1 MGAASLIFGNAAV
14 AILLSFLAL
23 NFTIVSFIGCEYVK
37 LHFGPVNDLGI
48 YFQNDEYF
56 GLGLFR
62 HQDFNTNKNSRIWEH
77 DATCYDYTE
86 IGSEMFRST
95 NLKSASNSFLVAV
108 VFSAATLL
116 VLLSLKYKGAQ
127 SKSMSI
133 TATVFSVLAFIFQL
147 VTFMTAT
154 KSSADAVCSTDI
166 YFDGWYEKYPP
177 YEYPD
182 VKYMKFFENCTL
194 GSTGK
199 VALAGIIVQ
208 AFATLFIL
216 CTTFTEAEADDEL
229 VVLIPPVSRG
239 LSTSKMVAEKM
250 VADEE
255 APDAT
260 LPGDERSDERSFVT
274 NPSPRALEPLEPE
287 PPLAPVTSPEPEPQ
301 APVPEKFEDDISFAG
316 EKEAEPVDDDL
327 SVEAEIPAAPEAPA
341 TPPVPDRPQ
350 TPVRKAKTLDAGA
363 F

>member
-1 MGAASLIFGNAAV
+1 MKDLTSAHS
-14 AILLSFLAL
+14 SS
-23 NFTIVSFIGCEYVK
+23 TIICKPFYRSEYVK
-37 LHFGPVNDLGI
+37 LHFGPINDLGI

-86 IGSEMFRST
+86 MGSEMFRST
-95 NLKSASNSFLVAV
+95 NLKSASTSILAAV

-133 TATVFSVLAFIFQL
+133 TATVLSVLAFIFQL

-182 VKYMKFFENCTL
+182 MKYMKFFENCTL

-216 CTTFTEAEADDEL
+216 CTTFTEVEADDEL

-250 VADEE
+250 VVDEE

-260 LPGDERSDERSFVT
+260 LEGDERSDERSFVT
-274 NPSPRALEPLEPE
+274 NPSPRALEPLKPE
-287 PPLAPVTSPEPEPQ
+287 PPLAPVVSEPEPQ

-316 EKEAEPVDDDL
+316 EKEAEPADDDL
-327 SVEAEIPAAPEAPA
+327 SVEAEIPDAPARPA